1 MSQNETLQPCPDC
14 GREISTSATACP
26 NCGRKLKS
34 TPINILAM
42 IILCAIGVSIAIPF
56 FGAIVGALDS
66 GTTIKGHLMD
76 GPKNKD
82 GVYCDRNGHWHGL

>member
-1 MSQNETLQPCPDC
+1 
-14 GREISTSATACP
+14 
-26 NCGRKLKS
+26 
-34 TPINILAM
+34 M